1 MAATHSL
8 LRMSFHPALFTLVIL
23 LSICKSLVANEETIH
38 GRDHR
43 LPRCSGSTGAPEL
56 CLTLGEQRLR
66 MQPAM
71 RKAASPCRI
80 SIRVF
85 TR

>member
-43 LPRCSGSTGAPEL
+43 LPRDSSSTGAPKREIL
-56 CLTLGEQRLR
+56 
-66 MQPAM
+66 P
-71 RKAASPCRI
+71 
-80 SIRVF
+80 
-85 TR
+85 